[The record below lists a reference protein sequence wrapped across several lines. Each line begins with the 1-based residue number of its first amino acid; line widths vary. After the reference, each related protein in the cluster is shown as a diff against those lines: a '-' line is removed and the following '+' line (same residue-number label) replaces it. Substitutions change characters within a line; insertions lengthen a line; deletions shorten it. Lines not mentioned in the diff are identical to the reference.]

1 MSDNHHSQPQP
12 KIKEVGFVVNENKAG
27 AVQLASEMH
36 SALEQ
41 QGVSVRECHDSE
53 IDHCFGRGD
62 RLDLIFSFGGDGTIL
77 RTARVA
83 APLGIPIVG
92 INLGKV
98 GFLTEL
104 VAEQAVASL
113 PRFVAGDYWIEQRLM
128 LQGELIRGSKTIN
141 TFHAFNDIVAN
152 RGSLSRVVECILNVD
167 GAVLTTY
174 VADGIIFATPTGS
187 TAYCLAAGGPI
198 VTPESRA
205 ITVIPIAPYL
215 ALVRSLVL
223 PEQAILELQ
232 ITKATDALITVDG
245 QQDIQMQI
253 GDTMRVQASPI
264 TALMARI
271 QPRNYFAATLVD
283 RLRLRG

>member
-1 MSDNHHSQPQP
+1 MSDPQATV
-12 KIKEVGFVVNENKAG
+12 KEVGFVVNENKAG
-27 AVQLASEMH
+27 AEELATAMH
-36 SALEQ
+36 NALEA
-41 QGVSVRECHDSE
+41 QGVGVRECHDAD

-83 APLGIPIVG
+83 APLGIPVVG

-104 VAEQAVASL
+104 TAEAALDSL
-113 PRFVAGDYWIEQRLM
+113 PRFVAGDYWVEERLM
-128 LQGELIRGSKTIN
+128 LQGELVRNGEVVN
-141 TFHAFNDIVAN
+141 TFHALNDIVAN
-152 RGSLSRVVECILNVD
+152 RGALSRVVDSVLSVD
-167 GAVLTTY
+167 GALLTTY
-174 VADGIIFATPTGS
+174 VADGVIFATPTGS

-198 VTPESRA
+198 LSPDTRA

-215 ALVRSLVL
+215 ALVRSIVL
-223 PEQAILELQ
+223 PAEAQIELEVRR
-232 ITKATDALITVDG
+232 AVDGLITVDG
-245 QQDIQMQI
+245 QQDIAIQP
-253 GDTMRVQASPI
+253 GDVLRIKTSPLI
-264 TALMARI
+264 TRMARI